1 MISSDFSIADALT
14 LGVAIVIAF
23 MGLVAWFFAKFISDS
38 RSDTIHEVKI
48 NTLEKKVA
56 EIEIK
61 MDKQYLELNSTIT
74 RNYNNLADTINRHQ
88 LDVTNSLGE
97 IKVLIEKN
105 KK

>member
-1 MISSDFSIADALT
+1 MISSDFSISDALIFG
-14 LGVAIVIAF
+14 LAVVVAF
-23 MGLVAWFFAKFISDS
+23 MGMVSWFFAKFISDS

-61 MDKQYLELNSTIT
+61 MDKQYQELNSTIVK
-74 RNYNNLADTINRHQ
+74 NYNNLTDTITKHQ
-88 LDVTNSLGE
+88 IDVTNSLGE